1 MIEDLEWRRPDRSAN
16 SHARHHVRI
25 SVIGAMAV
33 LLSGC
38 ASNRGLVEADFSST
52 RAEYA
57 QLIDG
62 LHTIPAVDTSAV
74 DSEMLRQ
81 RVDYPTT
88 EPVGTIVVDT
98 AARHLYLVEG
108 DGKAMRY
115 GIGVGKEGLAFA
127 GTAII
132 KRKAEWPHW
141 SPTKNMMDRE
151 PARYRHLASG
161 MVGGL
166 GNPLGPRA
174 LYLYQGDRDTLFR
187 IHGTTEP
194 ETIGGAVSSGC
205 IRLINQDIV
214 DLYSRVKIGSRVVVI
229 QGSRALSSRARLP
242 IAESWI
248 KVHFPLVRESS
259 ESYGWPGPAGSFRKV
274 TAPA

>member
-1 MIEDLEWRRPDRSAN
+1 MMS
-16 SHARHHVRI
+16 SHARHFARL
-25 SVIGAMAV
+25 SVIGAITI

-38 ASNRGLVEADFSST
+38 ASSNGLVETEISGPP
-52 RAEYA
+52 AEYA

-62 LHTIPAVDTSAV
+62 LHTIPAVDISAI
-74 DSEMLRQ
+74 DSNMLRQ
-81 RVDYPTT
+81 RVDYPTG

-151 PARYRHLASG
+151 PVRYRHLASG

-194 ETIGGAVSSGC
+194 ETVGSAVSSGC
-205 IRLINQDIV
+205 IRLMNQDIV
-214 DLYSRVKIGSRVVVI
+214 DLYSRVRVGSRVVVI
-229 QGSRALSSRARLP
+229 QGSRELSS
-242 IAESWI
+242 
-248 KVHFPLVRESS
+248 
-259 ESYGWPGPAGSFRKV
+259 
-274 TAPA
+274 

>member
-1 MIEDLEWRRPDRSAN
+1 MVPIAVVSKVGPVRHAHKFRNDMTN
-16 SHARHHVRI
+16 SHAIFVRL
-25 SVIGAMAV
+25 SVIGAIAV

-38 ASNRGLVEADFSST
+38 ASSSGPVEKEISRTSA
-52 RAEYA
+52 AYA

-62 LHTIPAVDTSAV
+62 LHTIPAVDISGIDPA
-74 DSEMLRQ
+74 MLRR
-81 RVDYPTT
+81 RVNYPTG
-88 EPVGTIVVDT
+88 EPVGTIVVDA

-108 DGKAMRY
+108 GGKAMRY

-141 SPTKNMMDRE
+141 RPTQNMMDRE
-151 PARYRHLASG
+151 PARYRHLAAG
-161 MVGGL
+161 MAGGL

-187 IHGTTEP
+187 IHGTVEP

-214 DLYSRVKIGSRVVVI
+214 DLYSRVAIGSRVVVI
-229 QGSRALSSRARLP
+229 QGGRA
-242 IAESWI
+242 
-248 KVHFPLVRESS
+248 H
-259 ESYGWPGPAGSFRKV
+259 
-274 TAPA
+274 APDA